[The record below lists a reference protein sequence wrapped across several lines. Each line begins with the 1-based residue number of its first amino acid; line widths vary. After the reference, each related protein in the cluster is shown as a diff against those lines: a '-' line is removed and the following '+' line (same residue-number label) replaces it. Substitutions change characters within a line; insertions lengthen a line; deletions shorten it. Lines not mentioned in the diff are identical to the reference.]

1 MFTSQQVYL
10 LAMNNSA
17 RRISFSKNQSIVPR
31 KKYDSSTYLNIY
43 QSVVRKENL
52 SREMN
57 RIQERFDQIK
67 EEIAFLD
74 KKIKNEKM
82 TLKDQKVE
90 EINEEKE
97 SKSSE
102 INEEKKSKPSYQ
114 PKINE
119 LKNQT
124 SIPVQS
130 KFKTINFGY

>member
-10 LAMNNSA
+10 LAMNNSV
-17 RRISFSKNQSIVPR
+17 RRISFSKNHSIVPR

-43 QSVVRKENL
+43 QSVVRKEHL

-82 TLKDQKVE
+82 ILKDQKVE

>member
-43 QSVVRKENL
+43 QSVVRKEHL

-57 RIQERFDQIK
+57 RIQERLDQIK